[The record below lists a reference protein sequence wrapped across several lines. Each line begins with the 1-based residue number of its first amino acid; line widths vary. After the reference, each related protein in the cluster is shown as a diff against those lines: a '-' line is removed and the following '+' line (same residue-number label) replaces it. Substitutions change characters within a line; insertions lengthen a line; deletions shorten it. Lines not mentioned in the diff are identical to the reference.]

1 MKNTLTLIIGALLL
15 WNDVFAQSAFPG
27 ERGKNLDIATREDI
41 WDREPNG
48 FLEEFVRVD
57 RDKVIAFAIYT
68 QQAGSLKMTAQ
79 LFPLK
84 PNEKR
89 EVALEFKKDEEW
101 KKAKTAKV
109 NYPGWYAHFR
119 IDNWDG
125 SKDVPYRVTHS
136 GGATF
141 KGLIRKDPVNK
152 QEIVVASMSCNS
164 SRDRGD
170 RESIVA
176 NVRAHDPDLLFFAGD
191 QSYDHREL
199 TAGWTWFGFL
209 YRDIIKDRPT
219 ITIIDDHDIGQGN
232 FWGEGGIIADA
243 TDGSSGGYYYPH
255 EYIKMIHEQS
265 TWHLPDPFD
274 PTPIEQGIQVYYTDV
289 KVGEVSFAVIEDRKF
304 KSGPKGKIPE
314 MGPRPDHINDESYD
328 RNTVDLPGLKLL
340 GDRQLHFLN
349 EWSQDWEG
357 VEMKAVL
364 SQTAFTGAVHLHG
377 SFDNGRLL
385 ADLDSNAWP
394 QTGRNKA
401 LTAIRRAWAPHLCGD
416 QHLAVVV
423 QHGIE
428 NHRDGPFGFTNPA
441 LVNTIYGRWWWP
453 ENGEAGGGTPIDN
466 ELEWT
471 GDYLDGLG
479 NRMTMHTYANP
490 NFKSMNEARDL
501 SAQGGENNLE
511 DGYGVA
517 RFNKATRTITFECWP
532 RFGDV
537 TKPGAKQYTGWPL
550 TIRQEDNDGREVYGY
565 LPELVFEGMNDPV
578 VQVIEEGS
586 KEILYTV
593 RIQGNTFLPKVYS
606 NGKYTVKAGKDR
618 PDGFKKTGLK
628 PTAKKIKVKL

>member
-1 MKNTLTLIIGALLL
+1 M
-15 WNDVFAQSAFPG
+15 
-27 ERGKNLDIATREDI
+27 
-41 WDREPNG
+41 
-48 FLEEFVRVD
+48 
-57 RDKVIAFAIYT
+57 
-68 QQAGSLKMTAQ
+68 
-79 LFPLK
+79 
-84 PNEKR
+84 
-89 EVALEFKKDEEW
+89 
-101 KKAKTAKV
+101 
-109 NYPGWYAHFR
+109 R

-141 KGLIRKDPVNK
+141 EGLIRKDPVNK

-191 QSYDHREL
+191 QSYYHREL
-199 TAGWTWFGFL
+199 TAGWTWLGFL

-349 EWSQDWEG
+349 EWSQDLEG
-357 VEMKAVL
+357 V
-364 SQTAFTGAVHLHG
+364 
-377 SFDNGRLL
+377 
-385 ADLDSNAWP
+385 
-394 QTGRNKA
+394 
-401 LTAIRRAWAPHLCGD
+401 
-416 QHLAVVV
+416 
-423 QHGIE
+423 
-428 NHRDGPFGFTNPA
+428 
-441 LVNTIYGRWWWP
+441 
-453 ENGEAGGGTPIDN
+453 
-466 ELEWT
+466 
-471 GDYLDGLG
+471 
-479 NRMTMHTYANP
+479 
-490 NFKSMNEARDL
+490 
-501 SAQGGENNLE
+501 
-511 DGYGVA
+511 
-517 RFNKATRTITFECWP
+517 
-532 RFGDV
+532 
-537 TKPGAKQYTGWPL
+537 
-550 TIRQEDNDGREVYGY
+550 
-565 LPELVFEGMNDPV
+565 
-578 VQVIEEGS
+578 
-586 KEILYTV
+586 
-593 RIQGNTFLPKVYS
+593 
-606 NGKYTVKAGKDR
+606 
-618 PDGFKKTGLK
+618 
-628 PTAKKIKVKL
+628 